1 MSRAVIVASVALAAL
16 VAGAVGSL
24 LWGMRGIW

>member
-1 MSRAVIVASVALAAL
+1 MTRPLIASVALAAL
-16 VAGAVGSL
+16 VAGAIGSL